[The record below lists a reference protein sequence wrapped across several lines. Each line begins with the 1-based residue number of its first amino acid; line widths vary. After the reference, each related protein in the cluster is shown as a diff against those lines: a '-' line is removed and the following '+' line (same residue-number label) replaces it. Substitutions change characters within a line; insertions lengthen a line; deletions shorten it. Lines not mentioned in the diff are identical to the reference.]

1 MRAERPRVLG
11 ISPALL
17 LVATACAVVYPRAV
31 AGFCWTPGR
40 GPAALDPPRALGA
53 LPMASARARRAP
65 IRVSR
70 TSMDASRAAGCP
82 RATDLSAAL
91 APAPASRA
99 AAAASAARVLTHE
112 RFLRAISGGMAT
124 CFSALLAFAARLAAS
139 LVLLLSLAL
148 STPALASMAHAHREP
163 AAHSLL
169 VQSPLASSAAAEAPS
184 ASRSPLRHLAGAA
197 HGESRHDLTASAK
210 FSASGAGAQDAGE
223 AGAEQT
229 PLTLAAVG
237 GGWDAVAAGAAGAA
251 SESGGDVG
259 PGRLKAA
266 VSRVFSD
273 TKALLSL
280 LGAVLVLPFV
290 VRGLQAVV
298 AAGAAVLANRERVA
312 VKLIQVVAMGP
323 GAERLQERL
332 TELSFK
338 RDELADRMSWA
349 IRNDVS
355 IRDAEK
361 TVVEGSEDFIG
372 EAAVARQAA
381 RMMLEARKQG
391 CWVAGK
397 VEIKHWTLADVADA
411 QDSFYARCARARLA
425 LDGASVNVADS
436 RPEVLKSSASVRRL
450 REQSRRLR
458 EQRDE
463 VQGQMGSAA
472 YRDSELA
479 KRDRLKGPVVT
490 ASPRPYDMQVK
501 DKRSVAWDREETQD
515 AAGSGTMQRP
525 PPFPAPPEY
534 EVKARQKIQNRDTV
548 LALYGS
554 DLTELSEQKNSVGGR
569 VEGGKE
575 GEVGGEEIGLDTL
588 VAEEE
593 DAQEKFMVATIVVA
607 VVEKVAD
614 GKIDPDAPLE
624 STPQALAD
632 LQEASPDNL
641 LSLELIWA
649 PETGNRWLKKGE
661 IVEGLAINNDMGVYS
676 MQRLDLYGNTPLW

>member
-1 MRAERPRVLG
+1 MVRRRVLSGAGGLSGAPTDGAALTVCVCDVPAWTRPAGGGAPQARAKMRAERPRVLG

-273 TKALLSL
+273 TKALLSVLGGVL
-280 LGAVLVLPFV
+280 LCYVSSCYCCCGCGV
-290 VRGLQAVV
+290 
-298 AAGAAVLANRERVA
+298 
-312 VKLIQVVAMGP
+312 
-323 GAERLQERL
+323 
-332 TELSFK
+332 
-338 RDELADRMSWA
+338 SWCA
-349 IRNDVS
+349 QGNV
-355 IRDAEK
+355 
-361 TVVEGSEDFIG
+361 
-372 EAAVARQAA
+372 
-381 RMMLEARKQG
+381 MM
-391 CWVAGK
+391 
-397 VEIKHWTLADVADA
+397 
-411 QDSFYARCARARLA
+411 
-425 LDGASVNVADS
+425 
-436 RPEVLKSSASVRRL
+436 
-450 REQSRRLR
+450 
-458 EQRDE
+458 
-463 VQGQMGSAA
+463 
-472 YRDSELA
+472 
-479 KRDRLKGPVVT
+479 
-490 ASPRPYDMQVK
+490 
-501 DKRSVAWDREETQD
+501 
-515 AAGSGTMQRP
+515 
-525 PPFPAPPEY
+525 
-534 EVKARQKIQNRDTV
+534 
-548 LALYGS
+548 
-554 DLTELSEQKNSVGGR
+554 
-569 VEGGKE
+569 
-575 GEVGGEEIGLDTL
+575 
-588 VAEEE
+588 
-593 DAQEKFMVATIVVA
+593 
-607 VVEKVAD
+607 
-614 GKIDPDAPLE
+614 
-624 STPQALAD
+624 
-632 LQEASPDNL
+632 
-641 LSLELIWA
+641 
-649 PETGNRWLKKGE
+649 
-661 IVEGLAINNDMGVYS
+661 
-676 MQRLDLYGNTPLW
+676 